1 MVEVGTVVDEVEVE
15 VVEVEV
21 EVVDVVEVVT
31 VVVVSS
37 TVVVE
42 LGVELAVWSESSS
55 FTFRVLQVFKPRTT
69 TSPTHAQIFSLR
81 SSAISGNSAKTI

>member
-15 VVEVEV
+15 VVEV

-55 FTFRVLQVFKPRTT
+55 FTLRVLQVFKLLTK
-69 TSPTHAQIFSLR
+69 SPTHAQIFSLR

>member
-15 VVEVEV
+15 VVEV

-42 LGVELAVWSESSS
+42 LGVVLDVCSNLSWPVGFLQSTSVGLAMMPKH
-55 FTFRVLQVFKPRTT
+55 TLN
-69 TSPTHAQIFSLR
+69 I
-81 SSAISGNSAKTI
+81 